1 MSNLG
6 ALARI
11 AAARVP
17 RAQPWVGVRP
27 ETLRLIEL
35 QTHDLLGNPLGRDPA
50 REGALKDLLQSA
62 TPVMRRKSLTD
73 LLAGKLQSVH
83 ESGRT
88 GAAAGARRSVEAR
101 SELEPALFGNKGQ
114 IYGALHADP
123 RKLSPV
129 TESYPDSGIILAPSS
144 GLSQYGRYGLVP
156 RDKYDRATF
165 TLGDSLDYSRARGL
179 SPYDLHQDMTELEF
193 PRGAPNWFGSAAW
206 ELADDVVNSTDTKG
220 LDAYD
225 AKGVYRSKGDE
236 FRRSLNALG
245 AGGIDPLEARGEYI
259 PANVRLLPRRLDDP
273 FSVPVTPNERYDAPL
288 LERALNDPDLGYIE
302 YQMHGDV
309 TPDRIARVLDYGIA
323 PSTATEKKLRKLG
336 IEYEPVAGPDTLLG
350 EFNALKKRDAP
361 LKDWLAA
368 MESRRGEAT
377 DYLLKALP
385 EWGGDSAH
393 RREGFKKL
401 RVADRYATGGLVTA

>member
-1 MSNLG
+1 MSGPG
-6 ALARI
+6 ALVRI

-88 GAAAGARRSVEAR
+88 GAAAGARISVQDRAEV
-101 SELEPALFGNKGQ
+101 EPGLFGDKGQ

-129 TESYPDSGIILAPSS
+129 TESYPDSGTILAPYT

-165 TLGDSLDYSRARGL
+165 TLGDSLDNHHATT
-179 SPYDLHQDMTELEF
+179 LHPSELLRVDETIF
-193 PRGAPNWFGSAAW
+193 PGAAGNWMGSTTW
-206 ELADDVVNSTDTKG
+206 ELSDELRNTDADDKE
-220 LDAYD
+220 LIEAL
-225 AKGVYRSKGDE
+225 K
-236 FRRSLNALG
+236 ALG
-245 AGGIDPLEARGEYI
+245 ADGINRTPPALLPRGSYWGGGKKPYIDDARM
-259 PANVRLLPRRLDDP
+259 LPRRLDDP
-273 FSVPVTPNERYDAPL
+273 LAVPLTPYERDVMRYADVAIDSP
-288 LERALNDPDLGYIE
+288 DPISYLE

-309 TPDRIARVLDYGIA
+309 TPDRIARVLDYGTA

-336 IEYEPVAGPDTLLG
+336 IDYEPVAGPDTLLG

-377 DYLLKALP
+377 DYLLQALP
-385 EWGGDSAH
+385 KWGEDVAH